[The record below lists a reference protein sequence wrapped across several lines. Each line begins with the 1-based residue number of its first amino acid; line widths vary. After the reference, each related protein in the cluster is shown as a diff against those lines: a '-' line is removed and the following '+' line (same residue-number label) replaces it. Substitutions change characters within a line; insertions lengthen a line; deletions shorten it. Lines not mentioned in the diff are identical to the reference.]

1 MFFMRR
7 ERKCVFFR
15 SPMKRQMG
23 KMYRWRKKKTFDVS
37 YNGKLLRWVC
47 FVFSAFFAVG
57 ASYADNIDNQDYVL
71 SGAMDFIAEAGVT
84 DDYTE

>member
-1 MFFMRR
+1 MCIFPLANEKANGEDVSMA
-7 ERKCVFFR
+7 
-15 SPMKRQMG
+15 
-23 KMYRWRKKKTFDVS
+23 KKTFDVS
-37 YNGKLLRWVC
+37 HNGKLLRWAC

-84 DDYTE
+84 DDYTEL

>member
-1 MFFMRR
+1 MCIFPLANEKANGEDVSMA
-7 ERKCVFFR
+7 
-15 SPMKRQMG
+15 
-23 KMYRWRKKKTFDVS
+23 KKTFDVS

-84 DDYTE
+84 DDYTEL